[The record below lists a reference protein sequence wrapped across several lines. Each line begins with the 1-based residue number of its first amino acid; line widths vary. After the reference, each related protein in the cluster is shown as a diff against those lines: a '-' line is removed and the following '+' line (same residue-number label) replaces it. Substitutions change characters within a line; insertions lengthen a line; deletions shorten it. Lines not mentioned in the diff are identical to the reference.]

1 MTQHPHFSSSTR
13 VALTCL
19 FALTAL
25 TVLTVGTA
33 SAASSSTSPALCTV
47 QSPAHRV
54 ALVELYTSQGC
65 SSCPPADRWLSGFS
79 QRYRATQ
86 AIPLALHV
94 GYWDYIGWKD
104 PFAKR
109 EFNERQRQWATAN
122 QNNTVYT
129 PSVFVHG
136 RELRDWAGE
145 PQVSRRIKAINDSL
159 AAARIELGAHIN
171 GAQLRVDVHAQA
183 LNAAANSNLAAGGEL
198 RVALTQNGLRTA
210 VKAGENRGESLG
222 NDHVVRE
229 WSAAL
234 PLGKH
239 QLKFDLPSGTQP
251 RDWAVVAFVQSG
263 PGKDVLQAVQWTA
276 AACSASGGG

>member
-1 MTQHPHFSSSTR
+1 M
-13 VALTCL
+13 
-19 FALTAL
+19 
-25 TVLTVGTA
+25 
-33 SAASSSTSPALCTV
+33 
-47 QSPAHRV
+47 
-54 ALVELYTSQGC
+54 
-65 SSCPPADRWLSGFS
+65 W
-79 QRYRATQ
+79 
-86 AIPLALHV
+86 

-129 PSVFVHG
+129 PGVFSCTAARCATG
-136 RELRDWAGE
+136 RVR
-145 PQVSRRIKAINDSL
+145 PQTGRRIKAINESP
-159 AAARIELGAHIN
+159 ASVRIEMAGHIS
-171 GAQLRVDVHAQA
+171 GAQLLLDVQA
-183 LNAAANSNLAAGGEL
+183 HMLNSGVASGPQAGSEL
-198 RVALTQNGLRTA
+198 RVALKQNGLRTA

-234 PLGKH
+234 PMGKH
-239 QLKFDLPSGTQP
+239 QLKFDLPTGTQP

>member
-1 MTQHPHFSSSTR
+1 MTQRQHTSSTACAALACFLTWVSGATAAAT
-13 VALTCL
+13 VAPKP
-19 FALTAL
+19 
-25 TVLTVGTA
+25 A
-33 SAASSSTSPALCTV
+33 SAQAICKV

-79 QRYRATQ
+79 QRYRPSQ
-86 AIPLALHV
+86 AIPIALHV

-129 PSVFVHG
+129 PGVFIHG
-136 RELRDWAGE
+136 REARDWSAEAQTG
-145 PQVSRRIKAINDSL
+145 RRIKAINESP
-159 AAARIELGAHIN
+159 ASVRIEMAGHIS
-171 GAQLRVDVHAQA
+171 GAQLQLDVQA
-183 LNAAANSNLAAGGEL
+183 HMLNSGVVSGPQAGSEL
-198 RVALTQNGLRTA
+198 RVALKQNGLRTA
-210 VKAGENRGESLG
+210 VKAGENRGENLG

-234 PLGKH
+234 PIGKH
-239 QLKFDLPSGTQP
+239 QLKFDLPTCTQP

-276 AACSASGGG
+276 ESCAANGGV